1 MTTTI
6 SQYVEIDLDELI
18 EDNEDLILRM
28 IRNKGSNGA
37 AKKSIL
43 ERLDLIEKQINNI
56 RYDTENL

>member
-6 SQYVEIDLDELI
+6 SQYVEIELDELI

-28 IRNKGSNGA
+28 IRDKGSNGA

-43 ERLDLIEKQINNI
+43 ERLKQIEIQINNI
-56 RYDTENL
+56 RYDMEKL